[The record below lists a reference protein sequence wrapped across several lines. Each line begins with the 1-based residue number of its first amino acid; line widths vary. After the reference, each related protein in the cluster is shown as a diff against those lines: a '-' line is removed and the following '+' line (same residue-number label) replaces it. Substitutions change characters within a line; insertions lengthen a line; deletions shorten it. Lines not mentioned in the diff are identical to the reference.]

1 MTCGLGID
9 WGRFGVDLGVRG
21 VDIGHLGIDLR
32 HPGLHRGFAPAIVGL
47 TWGLLRVQ
55 NERFGKRVD
64 AE

>member
-9 WGRFGVDLGVRG
+9 WGHFGVDLGVRG

-32 HPGLHRGFAPAIVGL
+32 HPGLHRGVASAIVGL
-47 TWGLLRVQ
+47 TWGLSVQ